1 MPQSTNGSSISGA
14 AAVGRLSFR
23 TIATHKIRLL
33 LTVLAVVLGTAFIAG
48 SLMFTAGLS
57 RTFDSLVDGEMK
69 NVDAVVSASP
79 SPHGGSSGS
88 TDGQSNR
95 SQPRDPGDT
104 AAAGGG
110 DQTMSEG
117 EDATRA
123 PADRAG
129 TQPQTPSNRRISA
142 DDLPRIQQMPG
153 VSQVNIADQVQAVA
167 ATASGETLKSA
178 PAPTM
183 LQPFYNGEESVKGET
198 HIVDGAAPIAAGE
211 VAINATAAEAHGVKV
226 GDRLKVVTSRNQDEV
241 TVTGIYDSDI
251 ETGGF
256 IGLSVAS
263 DTFKEKFL
271 QSGEPRTLY
280 VAAAPGTTADELVD
294 RLAAEFPYNVQTG
307 EEVSEELS
315 AEISKAL
322 SFVGYF
328 LVAFGLVGLLVGTF
342 IIANTF
348 SMIVAQRMREFALLR
363 ALGVSRRQL
372 TASVVLEA
380 AVVGVLGSALGV
392 LAGMGLVKVIYAVLE
407 STGAGL
413 PAGGIVLTPM
423 AVALP
428 MIVGVIVTTLS
439 AWAPARSAGATR
451 PVEAMR
457 SGDVSSSS
465 SLVGRTI
472 AGGIAFAVGVA
483 IAVAGALGDGWS
495 TKTRAILVG
504 AAAVLVILG
513 TFLASPAVARRAV
526 PGIGRVVGLPFGTI
540 GALARKNSAR
550 NPRRTATTA
559 FALTLGLALVG
570 AVGMLGASMKASVAE
585 VTETAMKADFVAT
598 GPSNSGFPVPNG
610 AVREVQD
617 TPGVGTVGVL
627 GSSLVNIEGI
637 GSFAGQPFANYY
649 GGNPHDGIVLE
660 AVEGKTDLEEEGFI
674 ADTKTAAFHGWKVG
688 ESYPAYLGTAPA
700 GKKLPLLGTYEPNQA
715 LGPYVLS
722 RAGVE
727 NVQPSAQGQWPG
739 QIMALMVTAAPGEG
753 GDDHSTQNA
762 LQEELRE
769 ATKDYI
775 VVQVLTPSEA
785 SSEAAVMVDQ
795 MLNIL
800 YALLALAIVV
810 AILGIVNTLA
820 LNVIERRQEIGML
833 RAIGTMRGQIRRMI
847 TLEAV
852 QIAVYGAI
860 VGVLIGLGLGWAFVT
875 VLAGE
880 GLEELA
886 IPWLQLVLMLLGSA
900 LVGVVAAAWPA
911 IKAGRTPPLEAIA
924 D

>member
-1 MPQSTNGSSISGA
+1 MPQSTTGSRFSGA

-23 TIATHKIRLL
+23 TIAAHKVRLL

-79 SPHGGSSGS
+79 SAHGGVSEGGGS
-88 TDGQSNR
+88 QSAGGQSPNV
-95 SQPRDPGDT
+95 GDMPET
-104 AAAGGG
+104 VGGG
-110 DQTMSEG
+110 QTSSQSAE
-117 EDATRA
+117 ATGAA
-123 PADRAG
+123 PEP
-129 TQPQTPSNRRISA
+129 PQQSQAPSSRRIT
-142 DDLPRIQQMPG
+142 DDDIRRIQEMPG

-167 ATASGETLKSA
+167 ARATGETLESA

-183 LQPFYNGEESVKGET
+183 LQPFYDGGDSVKGET
-198 HIVDGAAPIAAGE
+198 HIVDGAAPTAAGE
-211 VAINATAAEAHGVKV
+211 VAINATAAEAHEVKV
-226 GDRLKVVTSRNQDEV
+226 GDRLKVVTARAQDEV
-241 TVTGIYDSDI
+241 TVTGIYDSEI

-256 IGLSVAS
+256 IGLSVAA
-263 DTFKEKFL
+263 DTFKEQFL

-280 VAAAPGTTADELVD
+280 VGAAPGTTAEELVD
-294 RLAAEFPYNVQTG
+294 RLAAEFPYSVQTG

-322 SFVGYF
+322 SFVSYF

-363 ALGVSRRQL
+363 ALGVSRGQL
-372 TASVVLEA
+372 TSSVVLEA
-380 AVVGVLGSALGV
+380 AAVGVLGSALGV

-413 PAGGIVLTPM
+413 PAGGIVLTPL

-428 MIVGVIVTTLS
+428 MIVGVLVTILS

-457 SGDVSSSS
+457 SGDASSPS

-472 AGGIAFAVGVA
+472 AGGLAFAVGVA
-483 IAVAGALGDGWS
+483 IALAGALGDGWS

-504 AAAVLVILG
+504 TAAVLVILG

-526 PGIGRVVGLPFGTI
+526 PAIGRVVGLLFGTV

-585 VTETAMKADFVAT
+585 VTETAVKADFVAT
-598 GPSNSGFPVPNG
+598 GPSNNGFPVPNG
-610 AVREVQD
+610 AVGAVQE

-637 GSFAGQPFANYY
+637 GAFAGQPFANYY
-649 GGNPHDGIVLE
+649 GGNPNDGIVVDT
-660 AVEGKTDLEEEGFI
+660 VEGTTDLAEEGFI
-674 ADTKTAAFHGWKVG
+674 ADTKTAASHGWKVG
-688 ESYPAYLGTAPA
+688 ESYPAHLGKVSAA
-700 GKKLPLLGTYEPNQA
+700 KKLPLLGTYEPNQA

-727 NVQPSAQGQWPG
+727 SVQPSAQEQWPG
-739 QIMALMVTAAPGEG
+739 QIMALMVTAVPGEG
-753 GDDHSTQNA
+753 SSDGAQSE
-762 LQEELRE
+762 LQEALRE

-775 VVQVLTPSEA
+775 VVQVLTPAEA
-785 SSEAAVMVDQ
+785 SGEAAVMVDQ

-800 YALLALAIVV
+800 YALLALAIIV

-886 IPWLQLVLMLLGSA
+886 VPWLQLVLMLLGSA

>member
-1 MPQSTNGSSISGA
+1 MPQSTTGSRVSGA

-23 TIATHKIRLL
+23 TIAAHKVRLL

-79 SPHGGSSGS
+79 SPHGGASEGGGS
-88 TDGQSNR
+88 QSAGGQSPNT
-95 SQPRDPGDT
+95 GDMPET
-104 AAAGGG
+104 VGGG
-110 DQTMSEG
+110 QTSSQGAE
-117 EDATRA
+117 ATGAA
-123 PADRAG
+123 PEA
-129 TQPQTPSNRRISA
+129 PQQSQAPSSRRITE
-142 DDLPRIQQMPG
+142 DDIRRIQEMPG

-167 ATASGETLKSA
+167 ARANDETLESA

-183 LQPFYNGEESVKGET
+183 LQPFYDGGESVKGET
-198 HIVDGAAPIAAGE
+198 HIVDGAAPTAAGE
-211 VAINATAAEAHGVKV
+211 VAINASAAEAHEVKV
-226 GDRLKVVTSRNQDEV
+226 GNRLKVVTAQAQDEV
-241 TVTGIYDSDI
+241 TVTGIYDSEI

-256 IGLSVAS
+256 IGLSVAA

-271 QSGEPRTLY
+271 QSGEPRNLY
-280 VAAAPGTTADELVD
+280 VGAAPGTTAEELVD
-294 RLAAEFPYNVQTG
+294 SLTAEFPYSVQTG

-322 SFVGYF
+322 SFVSYF

-363 ALGVSRRQL
+363 ALGVSRGQL
-372 TASVVLEA
+372 TSSVVLEA
-380 AVVGVLGSALGV
+380 AVVGVVGSALGV

-413 PAGGIVLTPM
+413 PAGGIVLTPL

-428 MIVGVIVTTLS
+428 MIVGVLVTILS

-457 SGDVSSSS
+457 SGDASSSS

-472 AGGIAFAVGVA
+472 VGGLAFAVGVA
-483 IAVAGALGDGWS
+483 FALAGALGDGWS

-526 PGIGRVVGLPFGTI
+526 PAVGRVVGLPFGTV

-585 VTETAMKADFVAT
+585 VTETAVKADFVAT

-610 AVREVQD
+610 AVGAVQE
-617 TPGVGTVGVL
+617 TPGVGTVGVM

-637 GSFAGQPFANYY
+637 GAFAGQPFANYY
-649 GGNPHDGIVLE
+649 GGNPNDGIVVDT
-660 AVEGKTDLEEEGFI
+660 VEGTTDLAEEGFI
-674 ADTKTAAFHGWKVG
+674 ADTKTAASHGWKVG
-688 ESYPAYLGTAPA
+688 ESYPAHLGKVSA
-700 GKKLPLLGTYEPNQA
+700 GKNLPLLGTYEPNQA

-727 NVQPSAQGQWPG
+727 SVQPSAQGQWPG
-739 QIMALMVTAAPGEG
+739 QIMALMVTAVPGEG
-753 GDDHSTQNA
+753 SGDGA
-762 LQEELRE
+762 LGELQEALRE

-775 VVQVLTPSEA
+775 VVQVLTPAEA
-785 SSEAAVMVDQ
+785 SGEAAVMVDQ
-795 MLNIL
+795 MLNVL
-800 YALLALAIVV
+800 YALLALAIIV

-886 IPWLQLVLMLLGSA
+886 VPWLQLVLMLLGSA

>member
-1 MPQSTNGSSISGA
+1 MPQSTTGSRASGV
-14 AAVGRLSFR
+14 AAVGRLGLR
-23 TIATHKIRLL
+23 TIAAHKVRLL

-79 SPHGGSSGS
+79 SPHGGSSGGGDTQPTGTQPPNS
-88 TDGQSNR
+88 GDTPGAVGEGQAISEG
-95 SQPRDPGDT
+95 PDDPG
-104 AAAGGG
+104 
-110 DQTMSEG
+110 
-117 EDATRA
+117 A
-123 PADRAG
+123 PADRAAA
-129 TQPQTPSNRRISA
+129 QPQTPSTRRISE
-142 DDLPRIQQMPG
+142 DDLRRIQEMPG

-167 ATASGETLKSA
+167 ARENGETLNSA

-198 HIVDGAAPIAAGE
+198 RIVDGAAPTAAGD
-211 VAINATAAEAHGVKV
+211 VAINASAADAHGIMV
-226 GDRLKVVTSRNQDEV
+226 GDRLKVVTSRTQDEV

-256 IGLSVAS
+256 IGLSIAA

-280 VAAAPGTTADELVD
+280 VGAAPGTTAAELVD
-294 RLAAEFPYNVQTG
+294 SLATEFPYGVQTG

-322 SFVGYF
+322 SFVSYF

-363 ALGVSRRQL
+363 ALGVSRAQL
-372 TASVVLEA
+372 TASVVFEA

-392 LAGMGLVKVIYAVLE
+392 LAGMGLVKVIYVVLD

-428 MIVGVIVTTLS
+428 MIVGVIVTILS

-457 SGDVSSSS
+457 SGDASSSS

-472 AGGIAFAVGVA
+472 AGGLALAVGVA
-483 IAVAGALGDGWS
+483 VALAGALGDGWS

-526 PGIGRVVGLPFGTI
+526 PAIGRVVGLPFSTI

-585 VTETAMKADFVAT
+585 VTETAVKADFVAT

-610 AVREVQD
+610 VVDAVQD
-617 TPGVGTVGVL
+617 TPRVGTVGVL

-637 GSFAGQPFANYY
+637 GAFAGQPFANYY
-649 GGNPHDGIVLE
+649 GGNPHDGIVVE
-660 AVEGKTDLEEEGFI
+660 TVEGTTDLAEEGFI
-674 ADTKTAAFHGWKVG
+674 ADTKTAASHGWKVG
-688 ESYPAYLGTAPA
+688 ENYPAHLGKVPV

-715 LGPYVLS
+715 LGLYVLS

-727 NVQPSAQGQWPG
+727 GVQPSAPGQWPG

-753 GDDHSTQNA
+753 GGDQSSLNE

-775 VVQVLTPSEA
+775 VVQVLTPAEA
-785 SSEAAVMVDQ
+785 SGEAAVMVDQ

-886 IPWLQLVLMLLGSA
+886 VPWLQLVLMLLGSA

>member
-1 MPQSTNGSSISGA
+1 MPKRTKGVRVSGA
-14 AAVGRLSFR
+14 AAVGRLSLR
-23 TIATHKIRLL
+23 TIAAHKVRLL

-79 SPHGGSSGS
+79 SPHGGTS
-88 TDGQSNR
+88 DGGDAQPTGT
-95 SQPRDPGDT
+95 QPRNSGDT
-104 AAAGGG
+104 PGAAG
-110 DQTMSEG
+110 EG
-117 EDATRA
+117 QGIREMPEATGA
-123 PADRAG
+123 PADRAAA
-129 TQPQTPSNRRISA
+129 QPQAVSSRRISE
-142 DDLPRIQQMPG
+142 DDLRRIQEMPQ
-153 VSQVNIADQVQAVA
+153 VSQVNIANQVQAVA
-167 ATASGETLKSA
+167 ARENGETLNSA

-183 LQPFYNGEESVKGET
+183 LQPFYDGEESVKGET
-198 HIVDGAAPIAAGE
+198 HIVDGAAPTDTGD
-211 VAINATAAEAHGVKV
+211 VAINASAAEAHGVKV
-226 GDRLKVVTSRNQDEV
+226 GDRLKVVTSRAQDEV

-256 IGLSVAS
+256 IGLSVAA

-280 VAAAPGTTADELVD
+280 VGAAQGTTAAELVD
-294 RLAAEFPYNVQTG
+294 SLAAEFPYSVQTG

-322 SFVGYF
+322 SFVSYF

-363 ALGVSRRQL
+363 ALGVSRGQL

-380 AVVGVLGSALGV
+380 VVVGVLGSALGV

-413 PAGGIVLTPM
+413 PAGGIVLTPL

-428 MIVGVIVTTLS
+428 MIVGVLVTILS

-457 SGDVSSSS
+457 SGDASSSS

-472 AGGIAFAVGVA
+472 AGGLALTVGVA
-483 IAVAGALGDGWS
+483 VALAGALGDGWS

-526 PGIGRVVGLPFGTI
+526 PAIGRIVGLPFGTV

-585 VTETAMKADFVAT
+585 VTETAVKADFVAT

-610 AVREVQD
+610 AVDAVQE
-617 TPGVGTVGVL
+617 TPGVGAVGVL

-637 GSFAGQPFANYY
+637 GAFAGQPFANYY
-649 GGNPHDGIVLE
+649 GGNPHDGIVVDT
-660 AVEGKTDLEEEGFI
+660 VEGTTDLAEEGFI
-674 ADTKTAAFHGWKVG
+674 ADTKTAASHGWKVG
-688 ESYPAYLGTAPA
+688 ESYPVHLGKTPA

-727 NVQPSAQGQWPG
+727 GVQPSAQGQWPG

-753 GDDHSTQNA
+753 GGEQSVPTE

-769 ATKDYI
+769 ATRDYI
-775 VVQVLTPSEA
+775 VVQVLTPAEA
-785 SSEAAVMVDQ
+785 SGEAAVMVDQ

-800 YALLALAIVV
+800 YALLALAIIV

-847 TLEAV
+847 TLKAV

-886 IPWLQLVLMLLGSA
+886 VPWLQLVLMLLGSA

>member
-1 MPQSTNGSSISGA
+1 MPQSTPGSRVSGA
-14 AAVGRLSFR
+14 AAVGRLSLR
-23 TIATHKIRLL
+23 TIAAHKVRLL

-79 SPHGGSSGS
+79 SPHGGTS
-88 TDGQSNR
+88 D
-95 SQPRDPGDT
+95 
-104 AAAGGG
+104 GG
-110 DQTMSEG
+110 DAQPTGAEQKNSWDTPETAGEGQAISEMP
-117 EDATRA
+117 EATGA
-123 PADRAG
+123 PADRAAA
-129 TQPQTPSNRRISA
+129 QPQAVSSRRISE
-142 DDLPRIQQMPG
+142 DDRRRIQELPG
-153 VSQVNIADQVQAVA
+153 VRQVNIADQIQAVA
-167 ATASGETLKSA
+167 ARANGETLNSA

-183 LQPFYNGEESVKGET
+183 LQPFYDGEESVKGET
-198 HIVDGAAPIAAGE
+198 HIVDGAAPTDTGD
-211 VAINATAAEAHGVKV
+211 VAINASAAEAHGVKV
-226 GDRLKVVTSRNQDEV
+226 GDRLKVVTSRAQDEV

-256 IGLSVAS
+256 IGLSVAA

-280 VAAAPGTTADELVD
+280 VGAAQGTTAAELVD
-294 RLAAEFPYNVQTG
+294 SLAAEFPYSVQTG

-322 SFVGYF
+322 SFVSYF

-363 ALGVSRRQL
+363 ALGVSRGQL

-413 PAGGIVLTPM
+413 PAGGIVLTPL

-428 MIVGVIVTTLS
+428 MIVGVLVTILS

-457 SGDVSSSS
+457 SGDASSSS

-472 AGGIAFAVGVA
+472 AGGLAFAVGVA
-483 IAVAGALGDGWS
+483 IALAGALGDGWS

-504 AAAVLVILG
+504 VAAVLVILG

-526 PGIGRVVGLPFGTI
+526 PAIGRVVGLPFGTV

-585 VTETAMKADFVAT
+585 VTETAVKADFVAT

-610 AVREVQD
+610 AVGAVQE
-617 TPGVGTVGVL
+617 TPGVGTVGVM

-637 GSFAGQPFANYY
+637 GAFAGQPFANYY
-649 GGNPHDGIVLE
+649 GGNPNDGIVVE
-660 AVEGKTDLEEEGFI
+660 TVEGTTDLAEEGFI
-674 ADTKTAAFHGWKVG
+674 ADTKTAASHGWKVG
-688 ESYPAYLGTAPA
+688 ESYPAHLGKVSA

-727 NVQPSAQGQWPG
+727 SVQPSAQGQWPG

-753 GDDHSTQNA
+753 GGDHSA
-762 LQEELRE
+762 PGELQEALRE

-775 VVQVLTPSEA
+775 VVQVLTPAEA
-785 SSEAAVMVDQ
+785 SGEAAVMVDQ

-800 YALLALAIVV
+800 YALLALAIIV

-886 IPWLQLVLMLLGSA
+886 VPWLQLVLMLLGSA
-900 LVGVVAAAWPA
+900 VVGVVAAAWPA

>member
-1 MPQSTNGSSISGA
+1 MPKRTKGARVSGA
-14 AAVGRLSFR
+14 AAVGRLSLR
-23 TIATHKIRLL
+23 TIAAHKVRLL

-79 SPHGGSSGS
+79 SPHGGTSGGG
-88 TDGQSNR
+88 DAQSAG
-95 SQPRDPGDT
+95 SQPRNSGATPGAAGEGQVISEEPDGTGAPGDR
-104 AAAGGG
+104 AAA
-110 DQTMSEG
+110 
-117 EDATRA
+117 
-123 PADRAG
+123 
-129 TQPQTPSNRRISA
+129 QPQTPSTRRIGGY
-142 DDLPRIQQMPG
+142 DLRRIQEMPQ

-167 ATASGETLKSA
+167 ARENGETLNSA

-198 HIVDGAAPIAAGE
+198 RIVDGAAPTDTGD
-211 VAINATAAEAHGVKV
+211 VAINASAAEAHGVKV
-226 GDRLKVVTSRNQDEV
+226 GDRLKVVTSRAQDEV

-251 ETGGF
+251 EIGGF
-256 IGLSVAS
+256 IGLSVAA

-280 VAAAPGTTADELVD
+280 VGAAQGTTAAELVD
-294 RLAAEFPYNVQTG
+294 SLAAEFPYSVQTG

-322 SFVGYF
+322 SFVSYF

-363 ALGVSRRQL
+363 ALGVSRGQL

-380 AVVGVLGSALGV
+380 VVVGVLGSALGV
-392 LAGMGLVKVIYAVLE
+392 LAGMGLVKAIYAVLE

-413 PAGGIVLTPM
+413 PAGGIVLTPL

-428 MIVGVIVTTLS
+428 MIVGVLVTILS

-457 SGDVSSSS
+457 SGDASSSS

-472 AGGIAFAVGVA
+472 AGGLAFAVGVA
-483 IAVAGALGDGWS
+483 IALAGALGDGWS

-504 AAAVLVILG
+504 VAAVLVILG

-526 PGIGRVVGLPFGTI
+526 PAIGRVVGLPFGTV

-585 VTETAMKADFVAT
+585 VTETAVKADFVAT

-610 AVREVQD
+610 AVGAVQE
-617 TPGVGTVGVL
+617 TPGVGTVGVM

-637 GSFAGQPFANYY
+637 GAFAGQPFANYY
-649 GGNPHDGIVLE
+649 GGNPNDGIVVE
-660 AVEGKTDLEEEGFI
+660 TVEGTTDLAEKGFI
-674 ADTKTAAFHGWKVG
+674 ADTKTAASHGWKVG
-688 ESYPAYLGTAPA
+688 ESYPAHLGKVSA

-727 NVQPSAQGQWPG
+727 SVQPSAQGQWPG
-739 QIMALMVTAAPGEG
+739 QIMALMVTAVPGEG
-753 GDDHSTQNA
+753 GGDHSA
-762 LQEELRE
+762 PGELQEALRE

-775 VVQVLTPSEA
+775 VVQVLTPAEA
-785 SSEAAVMVDQ
+785 SGEAAVMVDQ

-800 YALLALAIVV
+800 YALLALAIIV

-886 IPWLQLVLMLLGSA
+886 VPWLQLVLMLLGSA

>member
-1 MPQSTNGSSISGA
+1 
-14 AAVGRLSFR
+14 
-23 TIATHKIRLL
+23 
-33 LTVLAVVLGTAFIAG
+33 
-48 SLMFTAGLS
+48 
-57 RTFDSLVDGEMK
+57 
-69 NVDAVVSASP
+69 
-79 SPHGGSSGS
+79 
-88 TDGQSNR
+88 
-95 SQPRDPGDT
+95 
-104 AAAGGG
+104 
-110 DQTMSEG
+110 
-117 EDATRA
+117 
-123 PADRAG
+123 
-129 TQPQTPSNRRISA
+129 
-142 DDLPRIQQMPG
+142 
-153 VSQVNIADQVQAVA
+153 
-167 ATASGETLKSA
+167 
-178 PAPTM
+178 
-183 LQPFYNGEESVKGET
+183 
-198 HIVDGAAPIAAGE
+198 
-211 VAINATAAEAHGVKV
+211 
-226 GDRLKVVTSRNQDEV
+226 
-241 TVTGIYDSDI
+241 
-251 ETGGF
+251 
-256 IGLSVAS
+256 
-263 DTFKEKFL
+263 
-271 QSGEPRTLY
+271 
-280 VAAAPGTTADELVD
+280 
-294 RLAAEFPYNVQTG
+294 
-307 EEVSEELS
+307 
-315 AEISKAL
+315 
-322 SFVGYF
+322 
-328 LVAFGLVGLLVGTF
+328 
-342 IIANTF
+342 
-348 SMIVAQRMREFALLR
+348 
-363 ALGVSRRQL
+363 
-372 TASVVLEA
+372 
-380 AVVGVLGSALGV
+380 
-392 LAGMGLVKVIYAVLE
+392 
-407 STGAGL
+407 
-413 PAGGIVLTPM
+413 
-423 AVALP
+423 ALP
-428 MIVGVIVTTLS
+428 MIVGVIVTILS

-585 VTETAMKADFVAT
+585 VTETAMKCDFVAT

-649 GGNPHDGIVLE
+649 GGNPRDGIVLE

-674 ADTKTAAFHGWKVG
+674 ADTKTAASHGWKVG
-688 ESYPAYLGTAPA
+688 ESYPAYLGKAPA

-722 RAGVE
+722 HAGVE

-753 GDDHSTQNA
+753 GDDHSTLNA
-762 LQEELRE
+762 LQEGLRE

-810 AILGIVNTLA
+810 AIRGIVNTLA
-820 LNVIERRQEIGML
+820 LHVIERRQEIGML

-886 IPWLQLVLMLLGSA
+886 VPWLQLVLMLLGSA

-911 IKAGRTPPLEAIA
+911 I
-924 D
+924 